1 MGKRPAR
8 LTGTPGEGGR
18 NAAEQSGPAVGAA
31 HGQWLTRG
39 KDGKLTLYALAQ
51 DGVVRWSETTVGGPD
66 WTGPHLVPAPGV
78 THLTVLQ
85 GANTYVHFLGRRER
99 AGADGARS
107 TDLAHAVQYQTGL
120 AFSDWRSLGNPYTDA
135 SAAPAAPAGA
145 VARDGS
151 VHVVVH
157 GDRGGLKLRREAPNG
172 KWRNWEVLP
181 GGAVHDSP
189 AAIAL
194 TDGRVEVCAAAETG
208 VLVWRQAEPG
218 GDFAGPRAF
227 SLRPEPG
234 TVAALETGPGR
245 ATFFWTDAES
255 DGAMAWRVGGWP
267 AALGGTPADRPYAAL
282 RTTVDGYDCVVL
294 AHRSR
299 GGAAVL
305 GMGGTEKEADGFW
318 WYELAE
324 TCQGTP
330 ALALDGRDRVVMALI
345 GADGRP
351 RVARQ
356 GDGEGLALTRWTTL
370 GS

>member
-66 WTGPHLVPAPGV
+66 WTGPHVVPAPGL

-107 TDLAHAVQYQTGL
+107 TDLVHAVQYQTGL

-135 SAAPAAPAGA
+135 SAAPAPPAGA

-234 TVAALETGPGR
+234 TVAALETGPGH

-267 AALGGTPADRPYAAL
+267 AALGGTPAGRPYAAL